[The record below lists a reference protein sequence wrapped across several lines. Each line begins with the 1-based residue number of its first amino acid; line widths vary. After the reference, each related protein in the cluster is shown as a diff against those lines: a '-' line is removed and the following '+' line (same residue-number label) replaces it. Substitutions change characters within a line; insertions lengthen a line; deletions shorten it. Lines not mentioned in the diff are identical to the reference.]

1 MALPPNAVKYIA
13 IGVVIVVAILLIGAI
28 VWDFLKIAAGL
39 LIGFGLIYLG
49 IRFMM
54 GKGLPKGIENVVKKA
69 VKEDKEEK
77 TD

>member
-13 IGVVIVVAILLIGAI
+13 IGVVVVVAILMIGAI
-28 VWDFLKIAAGL
+28 VWDFLKIAIGL

-54 GKGLPKGIENVVKKA
+54 GKGLPKGLEKVVKKA
-69 VKEDKEEK
+69 VKDEK
-77 TD
+77 KDE